1 MNTIYTSNDE
11 GGLKIGFNLGG
22 LAQYRLDNKMS
33 VIANV
38 KLSSKGQ
45 QYSKIIDDQ
54 NNYLKIYHSTSSYYI
69 DIPILYQYMI
79 KDFMIQV

>member
-1 MNTIYTSNDE
+1 MNTIYTSNNE

-54 NNYLKIYHSTSSYYI
+54 NHSGMSFGLVRAMVKAFC
-69 DIPILYQYMI
+69 DRGEEFANFC
-79 KDFMIQV
+79 K